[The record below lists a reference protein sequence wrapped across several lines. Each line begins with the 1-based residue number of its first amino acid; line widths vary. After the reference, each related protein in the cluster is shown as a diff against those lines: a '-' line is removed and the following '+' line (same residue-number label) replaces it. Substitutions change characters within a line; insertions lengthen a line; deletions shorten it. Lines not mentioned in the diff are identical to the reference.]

1 MNRTRL
7 FLACLLFL
15 SCYGQFSCNNKNKK
29 ATQYV
34 HIESHSGKAYFVLL
48 FDHQDISPVNF
59 EVGDLIADD
68 YQLNDEYTFRETSE
82 GRVLEQGSF
91 TEGLKNG
98 TWDYTYKLNKK
109 KYAMQV
115 EWDVFDEVP
124 ELEISLPD
132 DWKGKAT
139 ADHFFLAGPP
149 DASGAIN
156 DDNSFTIEVFPKS
169 FYPSLD
175 SCFRYT
181 RLWYSKSEGFE
192 SASHFLFDQDSIPSY
207 YSHCAFQSGGKRT
220 GKFMFMTFIYDTYYR
235 MTYTSIK
242 RNRIEDQIKFFE
254 LIRNTRIKG
263 NKPLN
268 YICSSLSAE
277 VLL

>member
-1 MNRTRL
+1 MNRNRL
-7 FLACLLFL
+7 IIACLLL
-15 SCYGQFSCNNKNKK
+15 LACYGQSSCNKRK
-29 ATQYV
+29 ATRNV
-34 HIESHSGKAYFVLL
+34 NVESHSGKAYFVLL
-48 FDHQDISPVNF
+48 FDQQDISPLNF

-68 YQLNDEYTFRETSE
+68 YQLNDEYTFKEATE
-82 GRVLEQGSF
+82 GNILEQGNF

-132 DWKGKAT
+132 DWKGMAT
-139 ADHFFLAGPP
+139 ADHFFIAGPP
-149 DASGAIN
+149 EADGAIN
-156 DDNSFTIEVFPKS
+156 DNNAFTIEVFPKT

-175 SCFRYT
+175 SCFRHT
-181 RLWYSKSEGFE
+181 KAWSTGSEGFE
-192 SASHFLFDQDSIPSY
+192 EAKHFLFDQDSMPSY
-207 YSHCAFQSGGKRT
+207 YSYYAFKSGGQRV

-235 MTYTSIK
+235 ITYASDK

-268 YICSSLSAE
+268 YICSSLTAE